1 MIDPQKIPTSQSQ
14 SAFIKDRLI
23 QRCHSLRSTPSF
35 KYSTHGQ
42 TFTLVKNTI
51 NQPWHH

>member
-1 MIDPQKIPTSQSQ
+1 MIGLQEISTSQ

-23 QRCHSLRSTPSF
+23 QRCHSLCSTPSY